1 MILNR
6 DTACPTEFVQAG
18 IPDKRM
24 LIFNCEPETRKPE
37 LFLKPFSED

>member
-24 LIFNCEPETRKPE
+24 LDFICEPEIRNPE
-37 LFLKPFSED
+37 LFLNPFSED